1 MTVQERI
8 LAIQL
13 LEMIKKDFAYA
24 DKIGIEGRMVTKEDK
39 KDDR

>member
-13 LEMIKKDFAYA
+13 MEMIKNDPQYA
-24 DKIGIEGRMVTKEDK
+24 GQIGIEGKMVSREEDNN
-39 KDDR
+39 D